1 MIKIKINESV
11 NNRAVRKDLT
21 RHSFSVKLEERAT
34 RSTHSDLWFDRM
46 VDDNLN
52 EGLGNHLKK
61 IKDSLKSMA
70 VIALLATGCSGKS
83 VTETQYISFD
93 PNHPWLEES
102 MNFAIDFW
110 KQHNVI
116 FVHDP
121 NEHPDV
127 VITVEDIASTDNA
140 DYGFGRIR
148 LKPEFE
154 RAAQKYPV
162 VVACHV
168 AHEMGHY
175 LGLDHVEGK
184 DSLMSK
190 VISPNDSGESCEWSD
205 LDQKSLDNLD

>member
-1 MIKIKINESV
+1 MIKIIIKESINK
-11 NNRAVRKDLT
+11 RAVCKDLT
-21 RHSFSVKLEERAT
+21 HDSFSVKLGGRVA
-34 RSTHSDLWFDRM
+34 RSTHSDLWFDQP
-46 VDDNLN
+46 VDDTLN

-83 VTETQYISFD
+83 VTETQYIAFD

-110 KQHNVI
+110 KQHNVN
-116 FVHDP
+116 FVYDP

-127 VITVEDIASTDNA
+127 FLTVGETAPTDNA

-154 RAAQKYPV
+154 EAAQKYPV